1 MKTFNL
7 FVVILGLTLSSFLVS
22 SASGT
27 RKTKAATQSKAAKKL
42 VVKQSDVAPDE
53 PDHTADDYY
62 LQGVMDKVRGRPKKA
77 VEDYRKAISLAPN
90 CSLFHVALADLLFE
104 QNRLSEAAE
113 EMRQIVRLQPTS
125 AYWHLR
131 LGNTLNLAGQRVEA
145 RKEWQKVII
154 LDGDGDYSD
163 EARKMLKLFL

>member
-7 FVVILGLTLSSFLVS
+7 FVVILSLTLSSFLVS

-27 RKTKAATQSKAAKKL
+27 GKTKQSKATKKL
-42 VVKQSDVAPDE
+42 MVKQSDVAPDE
-53 PDHTADDYY
+53 PDLTADDYY
-62 LQGVMDKVRGRPKKA
+62 FQGVMDKVRGKPKKA
-77 VEDYRKAISLAPN
+77 VEEYRKATSLAPN
-90 CSLFHVALADLLFE
+90 SVFLHVALADLLFE
-104 QNRLSEAAE
+104 QNRLPAAAE

-125 AYWHLR
+125 DYWHMR

-145 RKEWQKVII
+145 RKEWQIVII

-163 EARKMLKLFL
+163 QAKKMLKLFP